1 MEREVGGGIGMG
13 NTCKPMAFSI
23 QCMTKSTTKKKKEHG
38 LRNYQNFNANFSFA
52 LCQLYIPVCYLT
64 FLCLS
69 LNSFKVKIT
78 VFILKVYV
86 D

>member
-1 MEREVGGGIGMG
+1 MNSVDEEHPEYLV
-13 NTCKPMAFSI
+13 
-23 QCMTKSTTKKKKEHG
+23 QWLEHG
-38 LRNYQNFNANFSFA
+38 LRNYQNFDSNLSFA
-52 LCQLYIPVCYLT
+52 LCQLCIPVCRLT